1 MIDTLLCDTAN
12 NIIISNNQPP
22 FLIYFIQQEDM
33 GLPNPQRV
41 VVLPDIEW
49 EKYLGAAEA
58 IEMAGFRHQT
68 RGAKS
73 SGSKYSAS
81 AATAAAAA
89 GPSSTSRKYYGIF
102 FHLKCLIFPYF
113 YHAIFQVFVLQMVI
127 ACHPRV
133 QIYPRGPLRYIGI
146 HMHEQFLQ

>member
-1 MIDTLLCDTAN
+1 MYEFKITY
-12 NIIISNNQPP
+12 NQSP
-22 FLIYFIQQEDM
+22 FLILSYKQEDM

-73 SGSKYSAS
+73 SGSKHSAS
-81 AATAAAAA
+81 STTAAA
-89 GPSSTSRKYYGIF
+89 GPSSTSRKYCGNYLLVKTFIDL
-102 FHLKCLIFPYF
+102 FHHFPSWHTPNGWLI
-113 YHAIFQVFVLQMVI
+113 QSESKT
-127 ACHPRV
+127 
-133 QIYPRGPLRYIGI
+133 YI
-146 HMHEQFLQ
+146 EFLTIK

>member
-1 MIDTLLCDTAN
+1 MIDTLLCDAAD
-12 NIIISNNQPP
+12 NIIISNNQSP
-22 FLIYFIQQEDM
+22 FLIHFIQQEDM

-73 SGSKYSAS
+73 SGSKHSAS
-81 AATAAAAA
+81 TAAAATA
-89 GPSSTSRKYYGIF
+89 GPSSTSRKYYGF
-102 FHLKCLIFPYF
+102 FFPF
-113 YHAIFQVFVLQMVI
+113 EALTFSIL
-127 ACHPRV
+127 
-133 QIYPRGPLRYIGI
+133 PLRYSKRVCCKS
-146 HMHEQFLQ
+146 L